1 MSNLIQF
8 AEDNSVLRYGYGIL
22 GKAVMQDSALNKH
35 SKLVYAYL
43 VTFGN
48 SAFPGRDKICSDLKI
63 GSATFTK
70 SINELVNYGYLRILK
85 NRSSGRFTNYTYII
99 NTFIDKS

>member
-22 GKAVMQDSALNKH
+22 GKAVMQDSAFNKH

-43 VTFGN
+43 VTF
-48 SAFPGRDKICSDLKI
+48 
-63 GSATFTK
+63 
-70 SINELVNYGYLRILK
+70 
-85 NRSSGRFTNYTYII
+85 
-99 NTFIDKS
+99 